1 MNITASLQIKN
12 NIYQVVLNYKDISG
26 KRKQKWVSTGLSE
39 KGNNKRLAN
48 QKMQEILASF
58 KEDLYCDNS
67 KPEDKLFATYLKEW
81 LDSIKNTIEE
91 NTYDSYKVIV
101 NKVCDYF
108 SERNITLNTL
118 KPAQIQ
124 EFYTTLYN
132 KKLTGNTV
140 LHYHNVIRKALQ
152 TALKLDLI
160 LSNPADRVERPK
172 KEQYIGNFYSQAE
185 LNKLFEIIK
194 DDPLKLV
201 IYLTSFYGLRR
212 SEVLGLKWDAF
223 NFEEKT
229 ITIKHKAIETRKNN
243 KRVILLKDKTKNQS
257 SYRTL
262 PLVDDII
269 VLLQENKKEIEDN
282 KKVCGNSYNK
292 NYLDYVCVDSMGKLF
307 RPEYVT
313 DHFTLIMKKN
323 SDILRKITFH
333 GLRHSCASLL
343 LAKGIPMKE
352 IQDWLGHST
361 YSTTANIYA
370 HLEKNTKDKSA
381 NVLSNTLTFSEAKT
395 EKQLA

>member
-1 MNITASLQIKN
+1 MNITASLQTKN
-12 NIYQVVLNYKDISG
+12 NIYQVVLNYKDING
-26 KRKQKWVSTGLSE
+26 KRKQKWVSTGLTE

-48 QKMQEILASF
+48 QKMQEILTNF
-58 KEDLYCDNS
+58 KEDLNCPNS
-67 KPEDKLFATYLKEW
+67 KTDDKLFTTYLKEW
-81 LDSIKNTIEE
+81 LLSIKNTIEE

-101 NKVCDYF
+101 NKICDYF
-108 SERNITLNTL
+108 EDRNILLNDL
-118 KPAQIQ
+118 KPVIQ
-124 EFYTTLYN
+124 KFYTFLYS
-132 KKLTGNTV
+132 KELTGNTV

-172 KEQYIGNFYSQAE
+172 KEQFIGSFYSQSE
-185 LNKLFEIIK
+185 LNTLFTLIK
-194 DDPLKLV
+194 DDPLKIV
-201 IYLTSFYGLRR
+201 IYLASFYGLRR
-212 SEVLGLKWDAF
+212 SEVLGLKWEAF
-223 NFEEKT
+223 NFEDKT
-229 ITIKHKAIETRKNN
+229 ITIKHKAIETRKDN

-269 VLLQENKKEIEDN
+269 VLLQEHQKQIDKNKKL
-282 KKVCGNSYNK
+282 CRNSYNK
-292 NYLDYVCVDSMGKLF
+292 KYLDYICVDSMGKLF

-313 DHFTLIMKKN
+313 DHFTLIMNRNK
-323 SDILRKITFH
+323 DVLRKIRFH
-333 GLRHSCASLL
+333 DLRHSCASLL

-370 HLEKNTKDKSA
+370 HLEKDTKNKSA
-381 NVLSNTLTFSEAKT
+381 NVLSNVLTFT
-395 EKQLA
+395 E

>member
-1 MNITASLQIKN
+1 MNITASLQTKN
-12 NIYQVVLNYKDISG
+12 NIYQVVLNYKDING
-26 KRKQKWVSTGLSE
+26 KRKQKWVSTGLTE

-48 QKMQEILASF
+48 QKMQEILTNF
-58 KEDLYCDNS
+58 KEDLNCPNS
-67 KPEDKLFATYLKEW
+67 KTDDKLFTTYLKEW
-81 LDSIKNTIEE
+81 LLSIKNTIEE

-101 NKVCDYF
+101 NKICDYF
-108 SERNITLNTL
+108 EDKKILLNDL
-118 KPAQIQ
+118 KPVEIQ
-124 EFYTTLYN
+124 KFYTFLYS
-132 KKLTGNTV
+132 KELTGNTV

-172 KEQYIGNFYSQAE
+172 KEQFIGSFYSQTE
-185 LNKLFEIIK
+185 LNTLFTLIK

-201 IYLTSFYGLRR
+201 IYLASFYGLRR
-212 SEVLGLKWDAF
+212 SEVLGLKWEAF
-223 NFEEKT
+223 NFEDKT
-229 ITIKHKAIETRKNN
+229 ITIKHKAIETRKDNR
-243 KRVILLKDKTKNQS
+243 RVILLKDKTKNQS

-269 VLLQENKKEIEDN
+269 VLLKEHQKQIDENKKL
-282 KKVCGNSYNK
+282 CGNSYNK
-292 NYLDYVCVDSMGKLF
+292 KYLDYICVDSLGKLF

-313 DHFTLIMKKN
+313 DHFTLIMNKN
-323 SDILRKITFH
+323 KDTLRKIRFH
-333 GLRHSCASLL
+333 DLRHSCASLL

-370 HLEKNTKDKSA
+370 HLEKDTKNKSA
-381 NVLSNTLTFSEAKT
+381 NVLSNVLTFT
-395 EKQLA
+395 D

>member
-1 MNITASLQIKN
+1 MNITASLQEKN
-12 NIYQVVLNYKDISG
+12 NVYQVVINYKDING
-26 KRKQKWVSTGLSE
+26 KRNQKWKSTGLSI

-48 QKMQEILASF
+48 QKMQEILESF
-58 KEDLYCDNS
+58 KAELNNQDNNTS
-67 KPEDKLFATYLKEW
+67 TDKLFTSYMKEW
-81 LDSIKNTIEE
+81 LMSIQNTIEE

-101 NKVCDYF
+101 NKICEYF
-108 SERNITLNTL
+108 EDKKLLLNDF
-118 KPAQIQ
+118 KPSHIR
-124 EFYTTLYN
+124 EFYVSLYARN
-132 KKLTGNTV
+132 LTGNTV
-140 LHYHNVIRKALQ
+140 LHYHNVIRNALQ

-172 KEQYIGNFYSQAE
+172 KEQYIANFYSQNE
-185 LNKLFEIIK
+185 LNKLFEIVK

-201 IYLTSFYGLRR
+201 IYLASFYGLRR

-223 NFEEKT
+223 NFDDKT
-229 ITIKHKAIETRKNN
+229 ITIKHKAIETRKDN

-269 VLLQENKKEIEDN
+269 VLLQEHQKQIEENKKL
-282 KKVCGNSYNK
+282 CGNSYNK
-292 NYLDYVCVDSMGKLF
+292 KYLDYICVDSVGKLF

-313 DHFTLIMKKN
+313 DHFTLIMNNNK
-323 SDILRKITFH
+323 DALRRITFH
-333 GLRHSCASLL
+333 ELRHSCASLL

-370 HLEKNTKDKSA
+370 HLEKNTKTKSA
-381 NVLSNTLTFSEAKT
+381 NVLSNTLTFT
-395 EKQLA
+395 E

>member
-1 MNITASLQIKN
+1 MNITASLQVKN
-12 NIYQVVLNYKDISG
+12 NIYQVVLNYKDING
-26 KRKQKWVSTGLSE
+26 KRKQKWVSTGLTE

-48 QKMQEILASF
+48 QKMQEILTNF
-58 KEDLYCDNS
+58 KESLNCSNS
-67 KPEDKLFATYLKEW
+67 KTDDKLFTTYLKEW
-81 LDSIKNTIEE
+81 LLSIQNTIEE

-101 NKVCDYF
+101 NKICDYF
-108 SERNITLNTL
+108 EDRNILLNDL
-118 KPAQIQ
+118 KPVEIQ
-124 EFYTTLYN
+124 KFYTFLYS
-132 KKLTGNTV
+132 KELTGNTV

-172 KEQYIGNFYSQAE
+172 KEQFIGSFYSQSE
-185 LNKLFEIIK
+185 LNTLFTLIK
-194 DDPLKLV
+194 DDPLKIV
-201 IYLTSFYGLRR
+201 IYLASFYGLRR
-212 SEVLGLKWDAF
+212 SEVLGLKWEAF
-223 NFEEKT
+223 NFEDKT
-229 ITIKHKAIETRKNN
+229 ITIKHKAIETRKDN

-269 VLLQENKKEIEDN
+269 VLLQEHQKQIDKNKKL
-282 KKVCGNSYNK
+282 CGNSYNK
-292 NYLDYVCVDSMGKLF
+292 KYLDYICVDSMGKLF

-313 DHFTLIMKKN
+313 DHFTLIMNRNK
-323 SDILRKITFH
+323 DVLRKIRFH
-333 GLRHSCASLL
+333 DLRHSCASLL

-370 HLEKNTKDKSA
+370 HLEKDTKNKSA
-381 NVLSNTLTFSEAKT
+381 NILSNTLTFAE
-395 EKQLA
+395 

>member
-1 MNITASLQIKN
+1 MNVTASLQVKN
-12 NIYQVVLNYKDISG
+12 NIYQVVLNYKDING

-39 KGNNKRLAN
+39 KGNNKRIAN
-48 QKMQEILASF
+48 QKMQEILTNF
-58 KEDLYCDNS
+58 KENLNI
-67 KPEDKLFATYLKEW
+67 KEETNNDKLFVSYLKEW
-81 LDSIKNTIEE
+81 LISIKNTIEE

-101 NKVCDYF
+101 NKICDYF
-108 SERNITLNTL
+108 QDKNILLNDL
-118 KPAQIQ
+118 KPVEIQ
-124 EFYTTLYN
+124 KFYNFLYS
-132 KKLTGNTV
+132 KELTGNTV

-172 KEQYIGNFYSQAE
+172 KEQFIGSFYSQAE
-185 LNKLFEIIK
+185 LNTLFTLIK
-194 DDPLKLV
+194 DDPLQIV

-223 NFEEKT
+223 DFDNKT
-229 ITIKHKAIETRKNN
+229 ITIKHKAIETRKDN

-269 VLLQENKKEIEDN
+269 VVLQEHKKQIDENKKL
-282 KKVCGNSYNK
+282 CGNSYNK
-292 NYLDYVCVDSMGKLF
+292 KYLDYICVDSMGKLF

-313 DHFTLIMKKN
+313 DHFTLIMDKN
-323 SDILRKITFH
+323 KDILKKIRFH
-333 GLRHSCASLL
+333 DLRHSCASLL

-370 HLEKNTKDKSA
+370 HLEKDTKNKSA
-381 NVLSNTLTFSEAKT
+381 NVLSNVLTFT
-395 EKQLA
+395 D

>member
-12 NIYQVVLNYKDISG
+12 NIYQVVLNYKDING

-48 QKMQEILASF
+48 QKMQEILADF
-58 KEDLYCDNS
+58 KETMNCTTS
-67 KPEDKLFATYLKEW
+67 KNNEKLFTLYLKEW
-81 LDSIKNTIEE
+81 LLDIKNTIEE

-101 NKVCDYF
+101 NKTCDYF
-108 SERNITLNTL
+108 KDKNILLNEL
-118 KPAQIQ
+118 KPADIQ
-124 EFYTTLYN
+124 KFYTYLYS
-132 KKLTGNTV
+132 KELTGNTV
-140 LHYHNVIRKALQ
+140 LHYHNLIRKALQ
-152 TALKLDLI
+152 TALRLDLI

-172 KEQYIGNFYSQAE
+172 KEQFIGSFYSQTE
-185 LNKLFEIIK
+185 LNTLFSLIK
-194 DDPLKLV
+194 DDPLKIV
-201 IYLTSFYGLRR
+201 IYLASFYGLRR

-223 NFEEKT
+223 DFENKT
-229 ITIKHKAIETRKNN
+229 ITIKHKAIQGKKDN
-243 KRVILLKDKTKNQS
+243 KIVVILKDKTKNQS

-269 VLLQENKKEIEDN
+269 VLLKEHQKQIDENKKL
-282 KKVCGNSYNK
+282 CGNSYNK
-292 NYLDYVCVDSMGKLF
+292 KYLDYVCVDSVGKIF

-313 DHFTLIMKKN
+313 DHFTLIMNKN
-323 SDILRKITFH
+323 KDILRKIRFH
-333 GLRHSCASLL
+333 DLRHSCASLL

-370 HLEKNTKDKSA
+370 HLEKDTKNKSA
-381 NVLSNTLTFSEAKT
+381 NVLSNVLTFT
-395 EKQLA
+395 E

>member
-12 NIYQVVLNYKDISG
+12 NIYQVVLNYKDING

-48 QKMQEILASF
+48 QKMQEILADF
-58 KEDLYCDNS
+58 KESMSCSTS
-67 KPEDKLFATYLKEW
+67 KTDDKLFTTYLKEW
-81 LDSIKNTIEE
+81 LLSVKNTIEE

-101 NKVCDYF
+101 NKICDYF
-108 SERNITLNTL
+108 EDKKILLNDL
-118 KPAQIQ
+118 KPVEIQ
-124 EFYTTLYN
+124 KFYTFLYS
-132 KKLTGNTV
+132 KELTGNTV

-172 KEQYIGNFYSQAE
+172 KEQFIGSFYSQTE
-185 LNKLFEIIK
+185 LNTLFALIK
-194 DDPLKLV
+194 DDPLKIV
-201 IYLTSFYGLRR
+201 IYLTSF
-212 SEVLGLKWDAF
+212 LGLKWEAF
-223 NFEEKT
+223 NFEDKT
-229 ITIKHKAIETRKNN
+229 ITIKHKAIETRKDN

-269 VLLQENKKEIEDN
+269 VLLQEHKRQIDKNKKL
-282 KKVCGNSYNK
+282 CGNSYNK
-292 NYLDYVCVDSMGKLF
+292 KYLDYTCVDSMGKLF

-313 DHFTLIMKKN
+313 DHFTLIINKN
-323 SDILRKITFH
+323 KDILRKIRFH
-333 GLRHSCASLL
+333 DLRHSCASLL

-370 HLEKNTKDKSA
+370 HLEKDTKNKSA
-381 NVLSNTLTFSEAKT
+381 NILANTLTFAE
-395 EKQLA
+395 

>member
-1 MNITASLQIKN
+1 MNITASLQTKN
-12 NIYQVVLNYKDISG
+12 NIYQVVLNYKDING
-26 KRKQKWVSTGLSE
+26 KRKQKWVSTGLTE

-48 QKMQEILASF
+48 QKMQEILTNF
-58 KEDLYCDNS
+58 KEDLNCPNS
-67 KPEDKLFATYLKEW
+67 KTDDKLFTTYLKEW
-81 LDSIKNTIEE
+81 LLSVKNTIEE

-101 NKVCDYF
+101 NKICDYF
-108 SERNITLNTL
+108 EDKKILLNDL
-118 KPAQIQ
+118 KPVEIQ
-124 EFYTTLYN
+124 KFYTFLYS
-132 KKLTGNTV
+132 KELTGNTV

-172 KEQYIGNFYSQAE
+172 KEQFIGSFYSQTE
-185 LNKLFEIIK
+185 LNTLFTLIK

-201 IYLTSFYGLRR
+201 IYLASFYGLRR
-212 SEVLGLKWDAF
+212 SEVLGLKWEAF
-223 NFEEKT
+223 NFEDKT
-229 ITIKHKAIETRKNN
+229 ITIKHKAIETRKDN

-269 VLLQENKKEIEDN
+269 VLLKEHQKQIDENKKL
-282 KKVCGNSYNK
+282 CGNSYNK
-292 NYLDYVCVDSMGKLF
+292 KYLDYICVDSLGKLF

-313 DHFTLIMKKN
+313 DHFTLIMNKN
-323 SDILRKITFH
+323 KNVLRKIRFH
-333 GLRHSCASLL
+333 DLRHSCASLL

-370 HLEKNTKDKSA
+370 HLEKDTKNKSA
-381 NVLSNTLTFSEAKT
+381 NVLSNVLTFT
-395 EKQLA
+395 D

>member
-12 NIYQVVLNYKDISG
+12 NIYQVVLNYKDING

-48 QKMQEILASF
+48 QKMQEILANF
-58 KEDLYCDNS
+58 KESLSN
-67 KPEDKLFATYLKEW
+67 ENTNTTDKLLTLYLKEW
-81 LDSIKNTIEE
+81 LLSIKNTVEE

-101 NKVCDYF
+101 NKICEYF
-108 SERNITLNTL
+108 EDKKLLLNDF
-118 KPAQIQ
+118 KPSHIR
-124 EFYTTLYN
+124 EFYVSLYARN
-132 KKLTGNTV
+132 LIGNTV
-140 LHYHNVIRKALQ
+140 LHYHNVIRNALQ

-172 KEQYIGNFYSQAE
+172 KEQYIANFYSQNE
-185 LNKLFEIIK
+185 LNKLFEIVK

-201 IYLTSFYGLRR
+201 IYLASFYGLRR

-223 NFEEKT
+223 NFDDKT
-229 ITIKHKAIETRKNN
+229 ITIKHKAIETRKDN

-269 VLLQENKKEIEDN
+269 VLLQEHQKEIDENKKL
-282 KKVCGNSYNK
+282 CGNSYNK
-292 NYLDYVCVDSMGKLF
+292 KYSDYICVDSVGKLF

-313 DHFTLIMKKN
+313 DHFTLIMNKN
-323 SDILRKITFH
+323 KDALRRITFH
-333 GLRHSCASLL
+333 ELRHSCASLL

-370 HLEKNTKDKSA
+370 HLEKNTKTKSA
-381 NVLSNTLTFSEAKT
+381 NVLSNTLTFAGNEL
-395 EKQLA
+395 EKSC

>member
-1 MNITASLQIKN
+1 MNITASLQTKN
-12 NIYQVVLNYKDISG
+12 NIYQVVLNYKDING

-48 QKMQEILASF
+48 QKMQEILADF
-58 KEDLYCDNS
+58 KESISSPTLKTD
-67 KPEDKLFATYLKEW
+67 DKLFTTYLKEW
-81 LDSIKNTIEE
+81 LLSVKNTIEE

-101 NKVCDYF
+101 NKICDYF
-108 SERNITLNTL
+108 EDKNILLNDL
-118 KPAQIQ
+118 KPVEIQ
-124 EFYTTLYN
+124 NFYTHLYS
-132 KKLTGNTV
+132 KELTGNTV

-172 KEQYIGNFYSQAE
+172 KEQFIGSFYSQSE
-185 LNKLFEIIK
+185 LNTLFTFIK
-194 DDPLKLV
+194 NDPLKIV

-212 SEVLGLKWDAF
+212 SEVLGLKWEAF
-223 NFEEKT
+223 NFEDKT
-229 ITIKHKAIETRKNN
+229 ITIKHKAIETRKDN
-243 KRVILLKDKTKNQS
+243 KRVILLKDNTKNQS

-269 VLLQENKKEIEDN
+269 VLLQEHKKQIDEN
-282 KKVCGNSYNK
+282 RKLCGNSYNK
-292 NYLDYVCVDSMGKLF
+292 KYLDYICVDSMGKLF

-313 DHFTLIMKKN
+313 DHFTLIMNKN
-323 SDILRKITFH
+323 KDVLRKIRFH
-333 GLRHSCASLL
+333 DLRHSCASLL

-370 HLEKNTKDKSA
+370 HLEKDTKNKSA
-381 NVLSNTLTFSEAKT
+381 NVLSNVLTFT
-395 EKQLA
+395 E

>member
-1 MNITASLQIKN
+1 MNVTASLQVKN
-12 NIYQVVLNYKDISG
+12 NIYQVVLNYKDING

-39 KGNNKRLAN
+39 KGNNKREAN
-48 QKMQEILASF
+48 QKMQEILTNF
-58 KEDLYCDNS
+58 KENLNI
-67 KPEDKLFATYLKEW
+67 KEETKNDKLFVSYLKEW
-81 LDSIKNTIEE
+81 LISIKNTIEE

-101 NKVCDYF
+101 NKICDYF
-108 SERNITLNTL
+108 QDKNILLNDL
-118 KPAQIQ
+118 KPVEIQ
-124 EFYTTLYN
+124 KFYNFLYS
-132 KKLTGNTV
+132 KELTGNTV

-172 KEQYIGNFYSQAE
+172 KEQFIGSFYSQAE
-185 LNKLFEIIK
+185 LNTLFTLIK
-194 DDPLKLV
+194 DDPLQIV
-201 IYLTSFYGLRR
+201 IYLASFYGLRR

-223 NFEEKT
+223 DFDNKT
-229 ITIKHKAIETRKNN
+229 ITIKHKAIETRKDNR
-243 KRVILLKDKTKNQS
+243 RVILLKDKTKNQS

-269 VLLQENKKEIEDN
+269 VVLQEHKKQIDENKKL
-282 KKVCGNSYNK
+282 CGNSYNK
-292 NYLDYVCVDSMGKLF
+292 KYLDYICVDSMGKLF

-313 DHFTLIMKKN
+313 DHFTLIMDKN
-323 SDILRKITFH
+323 KDILKKIRFH
-333 GLRHSCASLL
+333 DLRHSCASLL

-370 HLEKNTKDKSA
+370 HLEKDTKNKSA
-381 NVLSNTLTFSEAKT
+381 NVLSNVLTFT
-395 EKQLA
+395 D